1 MSAILEKKELFFLSP
16 FKSAKEKGI
25 IATDHTDW
33 GVTPLNQL
41 FLLWTA
47 VERKSRTGQVIGP
60 NEKLSPIEAL
70 RTITINAAYEYCEE
84 QIKGSIE
91 KGKFAD
97 LVILSDDI
105 LTIETDKIKDVM
117 VLETIKEG
125 LTVFSK

>member
-1 MSAILEKKELFFLSP
+1 M
-16 FKSAKEKGI
+16 
-25 IATDHTDW
+25 
-33 GVTPLNQL
+33 NQL

-47 VERKSRTGQVIGP
+47 VERKSRTGQIIGP

-70 RTITINAAYEYCEE
+70 RTITINSAYEYCEE

-105 LTIETDKIKDVM
+105 LTIETDKIKDLM

-125 LTVFSK
+125 LTVFRKQSY